1 MFTRDK
7 NRRGKILEFVRQYT
21 DVHGYAPSYREIGGA
36 VGIRSTK
43 AVKYHID
50 ILIRDGLIERVDR
63 KARALRTASR
73 PDSLP
78 VIGRIAAGSPVLA
91 IENVESHVSLSRF
104 HDCFLLRVQGESM
117 RDVGIMHGDLV
128 IVRQQNEAHDGD
140 IVAVR
145 IGDEATVKTYHREKD
160 KIVLEPAN
168 PDFKPVIIDNKN
180 GDSALIGIVVGLLR
194 NYK

>member
-7 NRRGKILEFVRQYT
+7 NRRSKILEFVRQYT
-21 DVHGYAPSYREIGGA
+21 DVHGYAPSLREIGGA

-50 ILIRDGLIERVDR
+50 ILVQDGLIERVDR

-73 PDSLP
+73 PASLP

-104 HDCFLLRVQGESM
+104 QDCFLLRVQGESM
-117 RDVGIMHGDLV
+117 RDAGIMHGDLV
-128 IVRQQNEAHDGD
+128 IVRQQNEAYDGD

-145 IGDEATVKTYHREKD
+145 IGDEATVKTYHRKKD
-160 KIVLEPAN
+160 RIILKPAN
-168 PDFKPVIIDNKN
+168 PDFKPVVLDNKS
-180 GDSALIGIVVGLLR
+180 GDSAIIGIVVGLLR

>member
-7 NRRGKILEFVRQYT
+7 NRRSKILEFVRQYT
-21 DVHGYAPSYREIGGA
+21 DVHGYAPSLREIGSA

-50 ILIRDGLIERVDR
+50 ILVRDGLIERVDR
-63 KARALRTASR
+63 KARALRTVSR

-78 VIGRIAAGSPVLA
+78 IIGRIAAGSPVLA

-104 HDCFLLRVQGESM
+104 QGCFLLRVQGESM
-117 RDVGIMHGDLV
+117 RDAGIMHGDLV
-128 IVRQQNEAHDGD
+128 IVRQQDEAHNGD
-140 IVAVR
+140 VIAVR

-160 KIVLEPAN
+160 RIILEPAN
-168 PDFKPVIIDNKN
+168 LDFEPVTIDNKT
-180 GDSALIGIVVGLLR
+180 GDSAIIGIVVGLLR